1 MKPDFV
7 VALRNPLWWL
17 LLGVLA
23 MLPLALPSY
32 YLHIA
37 TLTLVYVALASAWN
51 IVGGIGG
58 QISLAHSLFVGTG
71 AMLSSALLL
80 KMGLNMWWGM
90 LIAAAISGLMGLAI
104 AAIDFRFRLGHLS
117 FALITLA
124 FAEMGEIVVIGW
136 EFLGGASGLF
146 LPKDQGNL
154 AAFQFGGGQGAF
166 YVMLVLA
173 ALSVLVGFMI
183 LNMPL
188 GYYLRTIRDN
198 ENAAQAIGVDLF
210 RNKAV
215 AMVVSAMLTSVIGTA
230 YARYLTF
237 ADPYLLSSPV
247 LTIEIVLIATV
258 GGLGRAFGPAL
269 GAILLIP
276 LGEIL
281 RGKLGGVLPG
291 LHYFVYGAVVVGV
304 ILASPN
310 GLLPPIQRW
319 ISRLTGKGDSGKG
332 DTGKGDV
339 PGGATVKP

>member
-1 MKPDFV
+1 
-7 VALRNPLWWL
+7 
-17 LLGVLA
+17 
-23 MLPLALPSY
+23 
-32 YLHIA
+32 
-37 TLTLVYVALASAWN
+37 
-51 IVGGIGG
+51 
-58 QISLAHSLFVGTG
+58 
-71 AMLSSALLL
+71 
-80 KMGLNMWWGM
+80 
-90 LIAAAISGLMGLAI
+90 
-104 AAIDFRFRLGHLS
+104 
-117 FALITLA
+117 
-124 FAEMGEIVVIGW
+124 VIGW
-136 EFLGGASGLF
+136 EFLVGASGLF
-146 LPKDQGNL
+146 LPKDNGNL

-173 ALSVLVGFMI
+173 TLAIVINLAI

-198 ENAAQAIGVDLF
+198 ENAAKAIGVDLL

-215 AMVVSAMLTSVIGTA
+215 AMVISAMLTSVIGTA

-310 GLLPPIQRW
+310 GVLPLIQRW
-319 ISRLTGKGDSGKG
+319 AGKLRGR
-332 DTGKGDV
+332 TE
-339 PGGATVKP
+339 PGGVPAKP

>member
-1 MKPDFV
+1 MKPDFAT
-7 VALRNPLWWL
+7 ALRNPLWWL
-17 LLGVLA
+17 LLVGLA
-23 MLPLALPSY
+23 MLPLGLPSY

-80 KMGLNMWWGM
+80 KLGINMWWG
-90 LIAAAISGLMGLAI
+90 LIIAAVISGIMGLMI
-104 AAIDFRFRLGHLS
+104 AAIDFRFKLGHLS

-173 ALSVLVGFMI
+173 AISVLVSFII

-198 ENAAQAIGVDLF
+198 ENAAQAIGVDLL

-215 AMVVSAMLTSVIGTA
+215 AMMISAMLTSVIGTA

-258 GGLGRAFGPAL
+258 GGLGRALGPAL
-269 GAILLIP
+269 GAVLLIP

-310 GLLPPIQRW
+310 GLLPLIQRW
-319 ISRLTGKGDSGKG
+319 LTRVFGKGDA
-332 DTGKGDV
+332 
-339 PGGATVKP
+339 PGGVPAKP